1 MRAIAYETG
10 HTDYKKLSFDTLNDF
25 MAWFKKQ
32 DEEVI
37 IMAHPP
43 SFFYDPHR
51 LYDVYLEIYSD
62 YRE

>member
-1 MRAIAYETG
+1 
-10 HTDYKKLSFDTLNDF
+10 